1 MKPISMK
8 AKKWI
13 EAGAVVSAAAVLFVI
28 TRKLGVQQ
36 RGNTLWGGEI
46 CVPFL
51 VIGGWYAVKSIIRDV
66 KSGLFRTEDGDE

>member
-1 MKPISMK
+1 MKNLSTK

-13 EAGAVVSAAAVLFVI
+13 EAGAVVTAAAVLFVI
-28 TRKLGVQQ
+28 SRKLGVQQ

>member
-1 MKPISMK
+1 MKNLSTK

-36 RGNTLWGGEI
+36 RGNTLLGGEI
-46 CVPFL
+46 CVPML
-51 VIGGWYAVKSIIRDV
+51 IIGGWYAVKSIVRDI
-66 KSGLFRTEDGDE
+66 KSGLFRMEDGDE

>member
-1 MKPISMK
+1 MKNLSTK

-13 EAGAVVSAAAVLFVI
+13 EAVAVVIVAAVLFVI